1 MSRMTKFLK
10 QTCIFEAVVRDKSG
24 KPTMNKYGELAYEF
38 PVTLKCRRERATKDV
53 LSANGAVIRSETIYY
68 TDENQLIRTDD
79 KLDGNVVV
87 AVSEY
92 INEKGAVEG
101 YESHA

>member
-53 LSANGAVIRSETIYY
+53 LTSNGAVIRSETIYY

-87 AVSEY
+87 AVS
-92 INEKGAVEG
+92 VEG

>member
-10 QTCIFEAVVRDKSG
+10 QTCIFEAVARDESG

-68 TDENQLIRTDD
+68 TDENQ
-79 KLDGNVVV
+79 
-87 AVSEY
+87 
-92 INEKGAVEG
+92 
-101 YESHA
+101 

>member
-10 QTCIFEAVVRDKSG
+10 QTCIFEAVVRDESG
-24 KPTMNKYGELAYEF
+24 KPIMNKYG
-38 PVTLKCRRERATKDV
+38 RRERSTKDV
-53 LSANGAVIRSETIYY
+53 LTVNGAVIRSETIYY
-68 TDENQLIRTDD
+68 TDEKQLIRTDD